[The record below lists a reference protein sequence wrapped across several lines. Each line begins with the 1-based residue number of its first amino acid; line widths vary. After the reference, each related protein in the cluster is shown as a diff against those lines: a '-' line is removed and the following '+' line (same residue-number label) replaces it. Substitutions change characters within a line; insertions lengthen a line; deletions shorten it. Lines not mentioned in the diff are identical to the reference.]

1 MRSVLLASL
10 RTNTRRYVASAVAV
24 VIGVTFVM
32 TIAAISSA
40 ARDGLVSSVGA
51 PFADA
56 DVVATD
62 VRPADVEPLLA
73 AARRDGARAEV
84 IGSAFV
90 PVRVGDEPRPAEG
103 LDSVAQVTPGGGGRW
118 LELVDGAY
126 PDGEGQAAVGATD
139 AEAAGLSVGDRL
151 ELGRGD
157 RTREVTVTG
166 LVRPP
171 LSAAYASV
179 YVTEADLLPYAGD
192 LYPEAV
198 TWSDE
203 GSADALEQAVRA
215 AAPGAAVQD
224 ADTYVDDLAAEAT
237 RGVDV
242 VALVLLVFAAV
253 ALFVSS
259 LVIANSFA
267 ILVAQRQREL
277 ALLRCVG
284 ATRTQVR
291 RSVRWEALTLGVVA
305 SALGL
310 GVGALAGA
318 GVVAAIGS
326 RFPDVPLGDP
336 SVSWRWYAAAAVVG
350 VVVTLGAAWL
360 PTRRAT
366 RVSPLAAL
374 RPEPAEDVR
383 SRAGRV
389 RLGAGLAVLAIGVA
403 ALAVAVAGRQ
413 ALLMVAGGAVTS
425 VAVLLLGPVLVP
437 GAVRLVGRVGGRLP
451 GGLGLPTRLAAD
463 NAVRNPRRTAATAA
477 SLLVGVTLTTAV
489 LTGLASVRGAVDAE
503 MSTDNP
509 LDATLTAE
517 AGGQVAGD
525 LVARVEG
532 VDGVRRAVA
541 VPGTTASAGR
551 LGEVTVLAPSAAQ
564 ESSVSYDPGGLTPP
578 AGTAYLP
585 LDVLGQGGRVPRT
598 VELTVGD
605 ETTSLRAALPPS
617 TDGWGPAV
625 LVSPDVLARLTDAP
639 VTSAVWVR
647 AEAGADAGT
656 LLDGLDVV
664 ADGAGLA
671 ADGGYASRASA
682 DLQLDVVTGAV
693 VGLLAVSVVIALVGI
708 GNTLGLSVLER
719 SREHALLR
727 ALGLTRRQLRA
738 TLGAEA
744 LLLSVVVTVLGTLV
758 GTAFGWVGVQVLV
771 RQVVQTAPLVVP
783 WGQVALVVL
792 ASAVAGVLAA
802 VLPARRAAR
811 TAPAAGLA
819 LQ

>member
-24 VIGVTFVM
+24 VIGVTFVV

-40 ARDGLVSSVGA
+40 ARGGLVSSVGA

-62 VRPADVEPLLA
+62 VRPAEVAPLLA

-84 IGSAFV
+84 VGSAFV
-90 PVRVGDEPRPAEG
+90 PVRVGDEPRPVEG
-103 LDSVAQVTPGGGGRW
+103 LDSVGQVAPRDGQHW

-126 PDGEGQAAVGATD
+126 PDGAGQAVVGAR
-139 AEAAGLSVGDRL
+139 EADEAGVGIGDRL

-157 RTREVTVTG
+157 QAREVTVTG
-166 LVRPP
+166 LVRAP

-179 YVTEADLLPYAGD
+179 YVTEADLLPFARD

-198 TWSDE
+198 TWSDQ
-203 GSADALEQAVRA
+203 GSTDALEQAVRT
-215 AAPGAAVQD
+215 AAPRATVQE
-224 ADTYVDDLAAEAT
+224 AGSYVDELAAEAT

-253 ALFVSS
+253 ALFVSA
-259 LVIANSFA
+259 LVITNSFA

-284 ATRTQVR
+284 ATRAQVR
-291 RSVRWEALTLGVVA
+291 RSVRLEALVLGVVA
-305 SALGL
+305 SGLGL
-310 GVGALAGA
+310 LVGTAAGA
-318 GVVAAIGS
+318 GVVAAIGA

-336 SVSWRWYAAAAVVG
+336 AVSWRWYAAAAVVG
-350 VVVTLGAAWL
+350 VAVTVGAAWL

-374 RPEPAEDVR
+374 RPEPVETVHT
-383 SRAGRV
+383 RAGRV
-389 RLGAGLAVLAIGVA
+389 RLVAGCLVLALGVALLTLAVV
-403 ALAVAVAGRQ
+403 GRQ
-413 ALLMVAGGAVTS
+413 ALVMVVGGAVTS
-425 VAVLLLGPVLVP
+425 VAVLLLGPVVTP
-437 GAVRLVGRVGGRLP
+437 AAIRLVGRAGGRLP

-509 LDATLTAE
+509 LDVTLTAA
-517 AGGQVAGD
+517 AGG
-525 LVARVEG
+525 RVS
-532 VDGVRRAVA
+532 DGVLERVDATDGVGRAVA

-551 LGEVTVLAPSAAQ
+551 LGEVLVLAPSAADVDA
-564 ESSVSYDPGGLTPP
+564 VSYDPGGLTPP
-578 AGTAYLP
+578 AGTAYVS
-585 LDVLGQGGRVPRT
+585 LDVLGDGGRVPRR
-598 VELTVGD
+598 VELTVDG
-605 ETTSLRAALPPS
+605 ESVSLRAALPPS
-617 TDGWGPAV
+617 TDGFGSAV
-625 LVSPDVLARLTDAP
+625 VVAPDVLASLTDAP
-639 VTSAVWVR
+639 ATAAVWAR
-647 AEAGADAGT
+647 ATDGADAGT
-656 LLDGLDVV
+656 LADGLDTV
-664 ADGAGLA
+664 AGS
-671 ADGGYASRASA
+671 ADLDVAGGYASRAAA

-693 VGLLAVSVVIALVGI
+693 VGLLALSVVIALVGI

-719 SREHALLR
+719 GREHALLR
-727 ALGLTRRQLRA
+727 ALGLTRRQLRT

-744 LLLSVVVTVLGTLV
+744 LLLSVVATVLGTLV

-771 RQVVQTAPLVVP
+771 RQVVETAPLVVP
-783 WGQVALVVL
+783 WGQLALVVL